1 MARSR
6 YSVPPA
12 GICIVN
18 FHFVLQR
25 CKENIY
31 HANFFCKMDFLK
43 KFYDATVACF
53 FQSPL
58 QITSLKK
65 ILFCIFIF
73 ACISSEA
80 QKIDSIYVHLYTD
93 SLKKGTYNYINI
105 DGKLSD
111 GRYLPLD
118 STDILFSA
126 SDGKF
131 FGNSLWIDRDFK
143 KAKVSIKAVLRSN
156 PSISRQFEIYI
167 KTIPDPVK
175 LKSLDELLNE
185 SKADTKAARKK
196 RS

>member
-1 MARSR
+1 MKIFT
-6 YSVPPA
+6 VQ
-12 GICIVN
+12 I
-18 FHFVLQR
+18 
-25 CKENIY
+25 
-31 HANFFCKMDFLK
+31 FFQIHFLK
-43 KFYDATVACF
+43 NFYCATVACF

-58 QITSLKK
+58 QITRLKK
-65 ILFCIFIF
+65 ILSCIFIF
-73 ACISSEA
+73 ACISSQA

-143 KAKVSIKAVLRSN
+143 KAKVNIKAVLRSN

-185 SKADTKAARKK
+185 SKADTRAGRKK
-196 RS
+196 KS